1 MGIGISSPSS
11 DYEMEHYLGSG
22 AYGAVVQSKKLTTN
36 ETVALKV
43 IKNERYME
51 VAKKEVEILQYL
63 KGLGS
68 DKFNIVMLNDSF
80 THVGCYYM
88 EFEKLDI
95 NLTDF
100 LRKKPR
106 RSLEQKE
113 ICPIVHQLAT
123 TLDFL
128 QSVGIVHADLKPE
141 NIMIV
146 DEGQKPVRVKIID
159 FGLALKNPEEHRGAV
174 LQTLWYRCPEVLL
187 GAAFSGAIDVWSL
200 GCIVVEMFTGSA
212 LFPGENE
219 NEMLRENVSDENG
232 GESERDSFV
241 ELVADMLKLDSAKR
255 ISPSEILLHPFVAKS
270 HLADNSIHE
279 KSSSSAGSKT
289 KIDQNDNAE
298 SGNRSPDAIPAKR
311 RKDCEDVEMTCAQTS
326 PSMSPSQK

>member
-1 MGIGISSPSS
+1 MGIGISSPSW

-22 AYGAVVQSKKLTTN
+22 AYGAVVQSKKLGTN

-51 VAKKEVEILQYL
+51 IAKKEVEILQYL

-100 LRKKPR
+100 LRKKPQ
-106 RSLEQKE
+106 RSLEQKD
-113 ICPIVHQLAT
+113 ICPIVHQMKHIVLT
-123 TLDFL
+123 FGNPPEYLLNSGLNTMQFFNKNDGEEEPCGQWTLRRNTEIGNINFIPQRTLDFL
-128 QSVGIVHADLKPE
+128 
-141 NIMIV
+141 N
-146 DEGQKPVRVKIID
+146 
-159 FGLALKNPEEHRGAV
+159 
-174 LQTLWYRCPEVLL
+174 
-187 GAAFSGAIDVWSL
+187 
-200 GCIVVEMFTGSA
+200 
-212 LFPGENE
+212 
-219 NEMLRENVSDENG
+219 MLRENVSDENA

-241 ELVADMLKLDSAKR
+241 KLVADMLKVDSAKR

-270 HLADNSIHE
+270 RLVDNSIHG

-298 SGNRSPDAIPAKR
+298 SGNRSPDGIPAKR
-311 RKDCEDVEMTCAQTS
+311 RKECEDVEMICAQTS
-326 PSMSPSQK
+326 PSMSP